1 MPTIRSRTA
10 LLPLLGLTV
19 VGGLAACAAPAAT
32 TPDTVE
38 TTDTTVTTP
47 ETTAPDTSGSDTS
60 GFADGTYTADGGYVA
75 PSGPETVTV
84 TVTLADG
91 VVTAVEVVGHAS
103 DPQAKSHQADFAGG
117 IAAEVVG
124 KSIEGLSVDR
134 VAGSSLTGAGFNTA
148 LDEIRSEATA

>member
-19 VGGLAACAAPAAT
+19 MGGLAACAAPT
-32 TPDTVE
+32 T
-38 TTDTTVTTP
+38 TTP
-47 ETTAPDTSGSDTS
+47 EPAGTTDDGTTTETAPDTAAGGTGD
-60 GFADGTYTADGGYVA
+60 FADGTYTADGGYVA

-84 TVTLADG
+84 TVTLAEG

-117 IAAEVVG
+117 ISAEVVG

-134 VAGSSLTGAGFNTA
+134 VAGSSLTGQGFNTA
-148 LDEIRSEATA
+148 LDEIRAEASA